1 MSVRSTML
9 RRGSAGT
16 LCSVVALATAL
27 VAGPAQ
33 AQQSYNLAG
42 NPTVT
47 SGTVTVDR
55 GITIPGTE
63 VYTIGS
69 ATAVIDMVPADTAT
83 GGGVINFQ
91 NANTTALY
99 TSTPGGPAFTVLNR
113 IVPADPA
120 RPIAFNG
127 NVVSQLQ
134 SAAGAAA
141 RGGSVWFYSPGGI
154 VLGDGAVFDVG
165 NLLLSTGDP
174 AGGGTTIASTR
185 SFNLT
190 STANGGGIVNILSG
204 ARINATNPGSYVA
217 LVAPIVF
224 QRGTVN
230 VNGAAAYVAAEQ
242 ASLTFDQGLFDINV
256 TVGSSAAGGFPL
268 QHLGTTR
275 FQNVATPSR
284 AYLVSV
290 PKNDAITLV
299 IGASADIGFDV
310 ATTVGV
316 ENGLIVLGA
325 GFRNVGGTPDVSVSS
340 GFANPSA
347 QAPAYLGF
355 DGGGRFNAGLVA
367 RARDDLSAVVNAST
381 YFGSN
386 VSLRGGG
393 SGSVVQAGASGAG
406 TVLTIRGN
414 LTLDATAPGINSAAA
429 QTAGIASLTAL
440 AGGTTQIGGNVRI
453 DAGQRGNFLIAGAN
467 GASTGGNASI
477 VAQAGNISIGGNA
490 DVLATGFSA
499 STATGGVASA
509 TTGAGFALTVGG
521 NLNINASATGLD
533 DTAAIGNASG
543 GNATG
548 GTASI
553 TSGGNL
559 QVTGQIGVLG
569 DAFGGRRLGAGAGSG
584 GSATGGTATM
594 TALAGGRIASDT
606 IRVSAFAASGG
617 TAGDGTGAA
626 ATGGTASLFSVG
638 TTAAG
643 RLFVVGD
650 ATSGGRT
657 GGTGDVGTAVAGT
670 AVAEANGGGVLT
682 VAQDTLVSAVGTGGS
697 VTAGIGSGGAGQG
710 TTARLTTSTSGE
722 MTLGSTTVVA
732 SGSGGAG
739 AGAGGAG
746 GLATGGLAT
755 LQQGSRGT
763 IGVNGVARVSADGF
777 GGASAAAA
785 GGSAAGGEVSVVAND
800 SSLAIGLNAQ
810 LSARGAGGSG
820 VAGGAANGGRV
831 AFLAGNGQALVI
843 LTAALDASAIG
854 GLGVTGDG
862 GAATAGTAQLG
873 TNGTGSLT
881 LGGTAAI
888 AAGGVGGAGANG
900 GSGTG
905 GTSVLYA
912 LKGSLTVAGGVLMT
926 ASASGG
932 EATGAGT
939 AGSGT
944 GGLSYITADAGTVQ
958 LSRDVSLAAV
968 GTGGAASGAVGN
980 AGAAIGGRT
989 QLSAFDS
996 GQGGGGGITVGGTA
1010 TMNGSAIAG
1019 SLSAVATGNG
1029 GAASAG
1035 TAEIYATTGAIT
1047 VGALDLRAGAAAS
1060 IGADPSVASATGG
1073 AIFLNA
1079 NGADIVAGRVTMNAD
1094 AGGGTID
1101 AGVST
1106 PRDGGAATGG
1116 RISVTAATGRRLAV
1130 AQTLIASATG
1140 TGGETLDG
1148 GDRIAGAGTGGSIGI
1163 SASGTI
1169 TAAAI
1174 TAEANGFGGNGSG
1187 ATLSGGPN
1195 AGGLGTG
1202 GSVDVSTTGGSIRF
1216 ADLAASSRGQGG
1228 AGGAAGDGG
1237 NGLGGSSMLG
1247 AYAGGTVVATGTTTI
1262 DAQAFG
1268 GSGSRTGIGAGGRGD
1283 GGGSSAAPDGS
1294 ATIVASGGTIVL
1306 GSGLSWVR
1314 ASSSGGAGHGGAT
1327 GGAAAGGIADVSAF
1341 DGTVDASAGLLR
1353 VSANGIGGDG
1363 ITDGSA
1369 GGAGV
1374 GGGSSVVGGTRAA
1387 SAAQAGRIVLGD
1399 VSFAATGIGGA
1410 GAAGA
1415 PGQTGGA
1422 GGAGSGGRIDLLA
1435 QAGNGF
1441 VTATGTA
1448 TMQNS
1453 GFGGGGGAGGV
1464 ADAGGVA
1471 GRGGAGGA
1479 GTGGGGNAGTV
1490 SLPASSFVTGAAT
1503 LGNLSVQSIGFGG
1516 AGGPADLPALGG
1528 AGGAGIG
1535 GTYSVLSRGA
1545 PVTLASL
1552 SLQGMGIGGD
1562 GAGGAGGR
1570 GEGGQMAVLVTN
1582 RFQSTARGSLSVGQ
1596 LLTDTSGTAGAG
1608 GAATVAGI
1616 SSIQVG
1622 NGDAQFGTVSIT
1634 TAGDAPSAIGPT
1646 NLNVSGGTLTI
1657 RSLNIGAVGDIGF
1670 YTTGTGLIDVA
1681 GATLDATGSLRF
1693 GDGITPS
1700 NLIPG
1705 DIEVGDLFASL
1716 GGDVI
1721 LDDDLALDGDL
1732 VLEVRGRIQTGAIA
1746 TAGDTDLT
1754 GGAGIA
1760 TGSIGAGGG
1769 IFASSDGDIR
1779 TGALASAKEIAVS
1792 GGGSVSTGAVTLTAY
1807 TGGTGPF
1814 GVEIAAGSGLATGAI
1829 DSIQGIGLIARTG
1842 DVATG
1847 PLAARSGDAVLL
1859 AGGSVATGGIATT
1872 TSGNVVIGNASQF
1885 RADPVTGDLDPA
1897 PILAGV
1903 PVRVGGAITL
1913 SGDVETGTFRSA
1925 STGATT
1931 ARGITAADTLFV
1943 DTGAGATLGAL
1954 TAGQTAYVGGTGAI
1968 SVTGATVTRGPL
1980 SVDTAGNIAIGITR
1994 AGADVRLI
2002 ATGGRIDASGPITAG
2017 ASIALLADGGIAS
2030 GALSGGR
2037 GDGAFVYLAGAGNRA
2052 RIGADGA
2059 FPADFATGAATPVA
2073 GPVAVGGA
2081 ISGGLVRTAV
2091 DGSSR
2096 FDGVIDGARQ
2106 VRLSSRGLT
2115 LGGSVTAPAIEML
2128 STDIALARGITV
2140 GDATTQS
2147 LALGTL
2153 STAAPT
2159 ILGGTGGD
2167 AAGGYVLDAAELAQL
2182 RGGAISFG
2190 QTTSYG
2196 AGDQPLVL
2204 RDLTLAGANA
2214 GQNSNLT
2221 SANGAFT
2228 ITAPGDIRLLGNVR
2242 LNNAA
2247 AGNALVFDA
2256 AGAFR
2261 LVTDTGS
2268 VGVFDA
2274 GDTLAGRLAIGAAR
2288 IASGESQLLATIDA
2302 GNVTAAAVGAPA
2314 ARTRAEGF
2322 IQAGRL
2328 ELSAR
2333 DSIVIQ
2339 NSGTSALSGGFT
2351 AGSGGLRITGLRG
2364 GGASGGAGGGGTA
2377 LIAYGRVQGA
2387 GGAFVTNAGTRG
2399 AITFAGADAQGEPLT
2414 AFSATSVVNGCALL
2428 PTVAC
2433 GEGTTAPPVGEV
2445 AEVTIGTDVQG
2456 VASGPLSLSLSPALS
2471 PALAQASAEDG
2482 GVAAVPAVRLTTII
2496 DAAALKT
2503 DTIVTD
2509 PIGSGGNASLWEGG
2523 DADGAASRRD
2533 EDAPPRTTRGGEG
2546 GR

>member
-141 RGGSVWFYSPGGI
+141 RGGTVWFYSPGGI

-174 AGGGTTIASTR
+174 AGGGTTIGSTG

-347 QAPAYLGF
+347 QTPAYLGF

-367 RARDDLSAVVNAST
+367 RARDDLSAVVDAST

-429 QTAGIASLTAL
+429 QTGGIASLTAL

-477 VAQAGNISIGGNA
+477 VAQAGTISIGGNA
-490 DVLATGFSA
+490 DVLATGSSA

-521 NLNINASATGLD
+521 NLNINASASGLD

-543 GNATG
+543 GDAIG

-584 GSATGGTATM
+584 GSATGGTATI
-594 TALAGGRIASDT
+594 TTLAGGRIASDT

-626 ATGGTASLFSVG
+626 ATGGDASLFSVG
-638 TTAAG
+638 TTATG
-643 RLFVVGD
+643 RLFVAGD

-670 AVAEANGGGVLT
+670 AVVEANGGGVLT
-682 VAQDTLVSAVGTGGS
+682 VLGDTLVSAVGTGGS
-697 VTAGIGSGGAGQG
+697 VTAGTGSGGAGQG

-800 SSLAIGLNAQ
+800 SSLSIGGNAQ

-958 LSRDVSLAAV
+958 LSRDVSLAA
-968 GTGGAASGAVGN
+968 
-980 AGAAIGGRT
+980 
-989 QLSAFDS
+989 L
-996 GQGGGGGITVGGTA
+996 
-1010 TMNGSAIAG
+1010 
-1019 SLSAVATGNG
+1019 
-1029 GAASAG
+1029 
-1035 TAEIYATTGAIT
+1035 
-1047 VGALDLRAGAAAS
+1047 
-1060 IGADPSVASATGG
+1060 
-1073 AIFLNA
+1073 
-1079 NGADIVAGRVTMNAD
+1079 
-1094 AGGGTID
+1094 
-1101 AGVST
+1101 
-1106 PRDGGAATGG
+1106 
-1116 RISVTAATGRRLAV
+1116 
-1130 AQTLIASATG
+1130 
-1140 TGGETLDG
+1140 
-1148 GDRIAGAGTGGSIGI
+1148 
-1163 SASGTI
+1163 
-1169 TAAAI
+1169 
-1174 TAEANGFGGNGSG
+1174 
-1187 ATLSGGPN
+1187 
-1195 AGGLGTG
+1195 
-1202 GSVDVSTTGGSIRF
+1202 
-1216 ADLAASSRGQGG
+1216 
-1228 AGGAAGDGG
+1228 
-1237 NGLGGSSMLG
+1237 
-1247 AYAGGTVVATGTTTI
+1247 
-1262 DAQAFG
+1262 
-1268 GSGSRTGIGAGGRGD
+1268 
-1283 GGGSSAAPDGS
+1283 
-1294 ATIVASGGTIVL
+1294 
-1306 GSGLSWVR
+1306 
-1314 ASSSGGAGHGGAT
+1314 
-1327 GGAAAGGIADVSAF
+1327 
-1341 DGTVDASAGLLR
+1341 
-1353 VSANGIGGDG
+1353 
-1363 ITDGSA
+1363 
-1369 GGAGV
+1369 
-1374 GGGSSVVGGTRAA
+1374 
-1387 SAAQAGRIVLGD
+1387 
-1399 VSFAATGIGGA
+1399 
-1410 GAAGA
+1410 
-1415 PGQTGGA
+1415 
-1422 GGAGSGGRIDLLA
+1422 
-1435 QAGNGF
+1435 
-1441 VTATGTA
+1441 
-1448 TMQNS
+1448 
-1453 GFGGGGGAGGV
+1453 
-1464 ADAGGVA
+1464 
-1471 GRGGAGGA
+1471 
-1479 GTGGGGNAGTV
+1479 GTGGGGVRRGRQCRRGDRRADPAVGLRQRSGRRWRDHGRRHRDHERVGDCGKPVRRRHRQRWRGERGYGRNLCHDRRDHGRRAGPARGRRRLDR
-1490 SLPASSFVTGAAT
+1490 SGRCGGRRDRRRDLPERERCGHR
-1503 LGNLSVQSIGFGG
+1503 
-1516 AGGPADLPALGG
+1516 GGPRDDERRCQRGHDRPERLDAARRGRCDRRAD
-1528 AGGAGIG
+1528 IG
-1535 GTYSVLSRGA
+1535 DGRDRAAACRGA
-1545 PVTLASL
+1545 DPDR
-1552 SLQGMGIGGD
+1552 QRHGHRRRD
-1562 GAGGAGGR
+1562 AGRRRSHRGGR
-1570 GEGGQMAVLVTN
+1570 E
-1582 RFQSTARGSLSVGQ
+1582 
-1596 LLTDTSGTAGAG
+1596 
-1608 GAATVAGI
+1608 
-1616 SSIQVG
+1616 
-1622 NGDAQFGTVSIT
+1622 
-1634 TAGDAPSAIGPT
+1634 P
-1646 NLNVSGGTLTI
+1646 
-1657 RSLNIGAVGDIGF
+1657 
-1670 YTTGTGLIDVA
+1670 
-1681 GATLDATGSLRF
+1681 
-1693 GDGITPS
+1693 
-1700 NLIPG
+1700 
-1705 DIEVGDLFASL
+1705 
-1716 GGDVI
+1716 
-1721 LDDDLALDGDL
+1721 
-1732 VLEVRGRIQTGAIA
+1732 
-1746 TAGDTDLT
+1746 
-1754 GGAGIA
+1754 
-1760 TGSIGAGGG
+1760 
-1769 IFASSDGDIR
+1769 
-1779 TGALASAKEIAVS
+1779 
-1792 GGGSVSTGAVTLTAY
+1792 
-1807 TGGTGPF
+1807 
-1814 GVEIAAGSGLATGAI
+1814 
-1829 DSIQGIGLIARTG
+1829 
-1842 DVATG
+1842 
-1847 PLAARSGDAVLL
+1847 AARSASARAGRSPPRRSRRRRTASAATAAAPPCRVARTRAVWAPEGRSTCPRRGARSGSPILRRPA
-1859 AGGSVATGGIATT
+1859 AGRAAPGGRRAMAATGWAARRCWAPMPAAPSSRPARPRSMRRPSADRAAGP
-1872 TSGNVVIGNASQF
+1872 AS
-1885 RADPVTGDLDPA
+1885 A
-1897 PILAGV
+1897 
-1903 PVRVGGAITL
+1903 
-1913 SGDVETGTFRSA
+1913 
-1925 STGATT
+1925 
-1931 ARGITAADTLFV
+1931 
-1943 DTGAGATLGAL
+1943 
-1954 TAGQTAYVGGTGAI
+1954 
-1968 SVTGATVTRGPL
+1968 
-1980 SVDTAGNIAIGITR
+1980 R
-1994 AGADVRLI
+1994 AGA
-2002 ATGGRIDASGPITAG
+2002 
-2017 ASIALLADGGIAS
+2017 
-2030 GALSGGR
+2030 
-2037 GDGAFVYLAGAGNRA
+2037 
-2052 RIGADGA
+2052 
-2059 FPADFATGAATPVA
+2059 ATGAAPA
-2073 GPVAVGGA
+2073 PR
-2081 ISGGLVRTAV
+2081 RTAPRPSWRAAARSSWAPACH
-2091 DGSSR
+2091 GSGRAVRAARGMAARRAARPPAASPMSR
-2096 FDGVIDGARQ
+2096 R
-2106 VRLSSRGLT
+2106 S
-2115 LGGSVTAPAIEML
+2115 TAPSM
-2128 STDIALARGITV
+2128 R
-2140 GDATTQS
+2140 
-2147 LALGTL
+2147 
-2153 STAAPT
+2153 P
-2159 ILGGTGGD
+2159 
-2167 AAGGYVLDAAELAQL
+2167 
-2182 RGGAISFG
+2182 
-2190 QTTSYG
+2190 
-2196 AGDQPLVL
+2196 P
-2204 RDLTLAGANA
+2204 
-2214 GQNSNLT
+2214 
-2221 SANGAFT
+2221 
-2228 ITAPGDIRLLGNVR
+2228 
-2242 LNNAA
+2242 
-2247 AGNALVFDA
+2247 
-2256 AGAFR
+2256 
-2261 LVTDTGS
+2261 
-2268 VGVFDA
+2268 
-2274 GDTLAGRLAIGAAR
+2274 
-2288 IASGESQLLATIDA
+2288 AS
-2302 GNVTAAAVGAPA
+2302 
-2314 ARTRAEGF
+2314 
-2322 IQAGRL
+2322 
-2328 ELSAR
+2328 
-2333 DSIVIQ
+2333 
-2339 NSGTSALSGGFT
+2339 
-2351 AGSGGLRITGLRG
+2351 
-2364 GGASGGAGGGGTA
+2364 
-2377 LIAYGRVQGA
+2377 
-2387 GGAFVTNAGTRG
+2387 
-2399 AITFAGADAQGEPLT
+2399 
-2414 AFSATSVVNGCALL
+2414 
-2428 PTVAC
+2428 
-2433 GEGTTAPPVGEV
+2433 
-2445 AEVTIGTDVQG
+2445 
-2456 VASGPLSLSLSPALS
+2456 
-2471 PALAQASAEDG
+2471 
-2482 GVAAVPAVRLTTII
+2482 
-2496 DAAALKT
+2496 
-2503 DTIVTD
+2503 
-2509 PIGSGGNASLWEGG
+2509 
-2523 DADGAASRRD
+2523 
-2533 EDAPPRTTRGGEG
+2533 
-2546 GR
+2546 